1 MPSAPWQKSSYCADS
16 SNCLSLAAS
25 PDKTIR
31 IRESEA
37 PHTVVTTTP
46 SQLASLM
53 DAIKTGTLTPHP
65 TSL

>member
-1 MPSAPWQKSSYCADS
+1 MPSTPWQKSSYCADS

-25 PDKTIR
+25 PDKTVLIQ
-31 IRESEA
+31 ESA
-37 PHTVVTTTP
+37 TPHTVVTTTQ
-46 SQLASLM
+46 SQLRSLM